1 LFSSRKKIVII
12 VPIAAA
18 LMPLDLVRKLHTYIH
33 MYEGTDPTAFYS
45 PLRQHVMSNVIKRL

>member
-1 LFSSRKKIVII
+1 
-12 VPIAAA
+12 
-18 LMPLDLVRKLHTYIH
+18 MPLDLVRKLHTYIH